1 MTVAQKKVLII
12 DDDAKLRRLLEE
24 YLGSYD
30 FQVLTLEDG
39 IDALKTIKAQSPDM
53 VILDIMMPKMDGLE
67 VLKGIRAEHKVPVI
81 MLTARG
87 EDADRI
93 VGLELGADDYLPKPF
108 NPRELLARMKA
119 VWRRSLPGEK
129 GGLEPD
135 EDHLVRAGGLVLNRA
150 TQSVLADGREIGL
163 SSTEYKI
170 LKALM
175 ENANRVLNR
184 DQLMNLA
191 RGRDFMAFDRSIDVH
206 ISKLR
211 AKVES
216 NPGSPKRIRTVWG
229 TGYMFV
235 DGK

>member
-1 MTVAQKKVLII
+1 MAQKKVLII

-39 IDALKTIKAQSPDM
+39 TDALGTIKGRSPDM

-67 VLKGIRAEHKVPVI
+67 VLKVIRAEHKVPVI

-119 VWRRSLPGEK
+119 VWRRSLPGGES
-129 GGLEPD
+129 GSEPD
-135 EDHLVRAGGLVLNRA
+135 EEHLVRAGGLVLNRA
-150 TQSVLADGREIGL
+150 TQTVLADESEIEL
-163 SSTEYKI
+163 STTEYKL
-170 LKALM
+170 LKVLM
-175 ENANRVLNR
+175 ESANRVLNR

-216 NPGSPKRIRTVWG
+216 NPGSPKRIKTVWG

>member
-1 MTVAQKKVLII
+1 MVQKKVLII

-30 FQVLTLEDG
+30 FQVMTLEDG
-39 IDALKTIKAQSPDM
+39 TDALNTIKAQSPDM

-67 VLKGIRAEHKVPVI
+67 VLKMIRAGHKVPVI

-119 VWRRSLPGEK
+119 VWRRSLPGDK
-129 GGLEPD
+129 SGSEPD
-135 EDHLVRAGGLVLNRA
+135 EEHLVRAGGLVLNKA
-150 TQSVLADGREIGL
+150 TRNVSTDEREIEL
-163 SSTEYKI
+163 STTEYK
-170 LKALM
+170 LLEALM
-175 ENANRVLNR
+175 ENSNRVLNR

-211 AKVES
+211 AKLES
-216 NPGSPKRIRTVWG
+216 NPGSPKRIKTVWG

>member
-1 MTVAQKKVLII
+1 MAQKKVLII

-39 IDALKTIKAQSPDM
+39 TDALNTIKAQSPDM

-67 VLKGIRAEHKVPVI
+67 VLKVIRSGHKVPVI

-119 VWRRSLPGEK
+119 VWRRSLPGDK
-129 GGLEPD
+129 SGSEPD
-135 EDHLVRAGGLVLNRA
+135 EDHLVRAGGLVLNKA
-150 TQSVLADGREIGL
+150 TRNVSADGREIDL
-163 SSTEYKI
+163 STTEYK
-170 LKALM
+170 LLEALM
-175 ENANRVLNR
+175 EHANRVLNR

-216 NPGSPKRIRTVWG
+216 NPGSPKRIKTVWG